1 MSARRS
7 SSVSSNES
15 EDNLIDTEVIESEDT
30 DWLVSADKNGA
41 GELEWLRKDL
51 ENSCSIFSLK
61 KKSLVRKLEH
71 MSKGNSFN
79 NISVDG
85 KRLGPRLCFLHFL
98 LPTLTSLHHPNKL
111 HQQSLSRT

>member
-30 DWLVSADKNGA
+30 EWLVSADKNGA

-85 KRLGPRLCFLHFL
+85 KRLCFLHFL
-98 LPTLTSLHHPNKL
+98 LPTATSLHHPNKP
-111 HQQSLSRT
+111 SKT